1 MGSRQMNRGETL
13 PNLETRVLTIPLQEY
28 MFSAQVSRKQQGK
41 YDFGVVDK
49 SVAQNGDFDH
59 HKGLVFK
66 ILNITGGFNTK
77 VLYRHFENR
86 PNWRK

>member
-28 MFSAQVSRKQQGK
+28 MFSVQVSRKQQGK
-41 YDFGVVDK
+41 YDSGVVDK

-77 VLYRHFENR
+77 VLH
-86 PNWRK
+86 